1 MKYLLVLAVV
11 LVAFYIW
18 RNNRAARARE
28 RDQDAQQAQRKA
40 PPNTLA
46 QPDAIVTCRHCGVHL
61 PSREAVKGTLG
72 YYCGHAHQRYA
83 EG

>member
-18 RNNRAARARE
+18 RNNRAAEARE
-28 RDQDAQQAQRKA
+28 QAA
-40 PPNTLA
+40 PPPRPPA
-46 QPDAIVTCRHCGVHL
+46 PPAAPDAIVTCRHCGVHL
-61 PSREAVKGTLG
+61 PSREALKGTLG
-72 YYCGHAHQRYA
+72 YYCGPEHQRFA